1 MKKNTSIEDLFEAA
15 RQVEANRQ
23 RQQTLSTLI
32 DQWEEEEKALTLGGV
47 SHHREGK
54 EERKRRPIWAW
65 ISIAASLLLLAST
78 AQFILRQASGAS
90 TPSIIASLPDSPTE
104 PVACDTA
111 RQKNSSEEGIPRQKR
126 ERKARVINSQE
137 QVAEAVVPDVAV
149 QAAERSSD
157 DSVVKSTTAEEA
169 TQQWVEPQ
177 LAMEAE
183 PKVYERQST
192 RMVQSGKRK
201 ASATTPAT
209 PGNFLALTGGTSHI
223 EPIEIHF

>member
-47 SHHREGK
+47 SHHIEGK

-65 ISIAASLLLLAST
+65 IGIAASLLLMAST
-78 AQFILRQASGAS
+78 AQIILRQASGAS

-111 RQKNSSEEGIPRQKR
+111 SQKNSSEEGIPRQKR

-137 QVAEAVVPDVAV
+137 QVAEAVVPNVAV
-149 QAAERSSD
+149 QAAERSSA
-157 DSVVKSTTAEEA
+157 DSIVKSPTAEEA

-201 ASATTPAT
+201 ASVTTPAT

>member
-32 DQWEEEEKALTLGGV
+32 DQWAEEEKALTLGGV
-47 SHHREGK
+47 SHHRKGK

-78 AQFILRQASGAS
+78 AQIILRQASGAS
-90 TPSIIASLPDSPTE
+90 TPSIIASLPDSPAE

-126 ERKARVINSQE
+126 ERTARVINSQE

>member
-47 SHHREGK
+47 SHHIEGK

-78 AQFILRQASGAS
+78 AQIILRQASGAS
-90 TPSIIASLPDSPTE
+90 TPSIIASLPDSPAE
-104 PVACDTA
+104 PVSCDTA

-137 QVAEAVVPDVAV
+137 QVAEAVVPDGAV
-149 QAAERSSD
+149 QAAERSSA
-157 DSVVKSTTAEEA
+157 DSVFKSTTAEEA